1 MEAASESASLNY
13 DIFIRFRLAEQQIS
27 QRIGS
32 LGNRTIVEEIS
43 KWGGINAVV
52 RSNLSD
58 SKLVHNLKPQHDFPF
73 ALLRQFTWTTTH
85 SMKELQVLIG
95 RPFDNNVCEPLP
107 ERHLT

>member
-13 DIFIRFRLAEQQIS
+13 DIFIRFRLAKQQAS

-32 LGNRTIVEEIS
+32 LGNRTIVEEVS

-52 RSNLSD
+52 RSNLSN

-73 ALLRQFTWTTTH
+73 ALLGQFTWATTH
-85 SMKELQVLIG
+85 SMKELQVLIVS
-95 RPFDNNVCEPLP
+95 PFDDNVCEPLS
-107 ERHLT
+107 ERY